1 MTENERKKL
10 YQLMSSKKYRI
21 LIHCLAVI
29 LGVSPPFFLIY
40 YNIDAQASKVVLTL
54 LISLMAISLYLVNV
68 GYLIPKLLQKERYLP
83 YFLSLIALT
92 GIYVVVFKTITPSD
106 LRRVRLVLDESRPI
120 SMPAFPIPPI
130 IPFLLMMLIGT
141 TLEMLL
147 AYESRGKQ
155 IEKTQTE
162 KVKAELS
169 FLKSQINPHFFFN
182 TLNSIYALAAI
193 DSHNTQRAI
202 LLLSNLMRYLLYES
216 NVDKVPLNK
225 EIQFLNDFI
234 GLQKLRTSPKNGKHV
249 DFARTGNTGDF
260 NIEPLLLMP
269 FVENAFKH
277 SHSYDKQ
284 SYIEIS
290 IAVENNKTMKF
301 KCSNSI
307 GEQKEQ
313 IEKSSG
319 IGLENVKRRLEL
331 IYPKGH
337 HLDIRKNSRTFDVT
351 LTLNNEVYSS

>member
-1 MTENERKKL
+1 
-10 YQLMSSKKYRI
+10 MSRKKYRI
-21 LIHCLAVI
+21 LIHFLAVV
-29 LGVSPPFFLIY
+29 LGVTPPFFLLLNSESGLKVAIALLTISFVSIPIY
-40 YNIDAQASKVVLTL
+40 ALNI
-54 LISLMAISLYLVNV
+54 
-68 GYLIPKLLQKERYLP
+68 GCLIPKFLKREKYLQ
-83 YFLSLIALT
+83 YFLILTALLA
-92 GIYVVVFKTITPSD
+92 IYVVIFKMVIPFDMRSIQVT
-106 LRRVRLVLDESRPI
+106 RLQGEPI
-120 SMPAFPIPPI
+120 RLPGFPVPPI
-130 IPFLLMMLIGT
+130 IPFLLMLLIGT

-147 AYESRGKQ
+147 AYENRGKQ

-182 TLNSIYALAAI
+182 TLNSIYALATI
-193 DSHNTQRAI
+193 DSYNTQRAI

-216 NVDKVPLNK
+216 NVDRVSLNK

-234 GLQKLRTSPKNGKHV
+234 GLQQLRTSKKNGKHI
-249 DFARTGNTGDF
+249 DFEYTGNTSDF
-260 NIEPLLLMP
+260 KIEPLLLVP

-277 SHSYDKQ
+277 SHSYGKQ
-284 SYIEIS
+284 TGIEIS
-290 IAVENNKTMKF
+290 IAVENDKTMKF

-337 HLDIRKNSRTFDVT
+337 HLDIQKNSKTFDVT